1 MKNTDRKNNNK
12 KYNISEINNSYFYQI
27 PKWLFTEQYIN
38 SSADMKIVYSLLRD
52 RTQLSIKNKWIDE
65 NGDVFIQFTRNELQK
80 MIGCGKQK
88 IAKIMKELH
97 DFGLIEEKK
106 LGIGFINRI
115 YLLQP
120 DFVDEDDDNDDQ
132 KNPPKHKNGG
142 QEKSLEDKKSEKKNS
157 KKSKTDEE
165 INNNLQEKSE
175 DKNLN
180 NFSKNE
186 KANKKIKYTY
196 KKKNSPNFGI
206 NFKKQNDSYS
216 EKNVS
221 EKSYKNILKEKIE
234 YDILKESKNLN
245 TEMLDEIFE
254 LMTDVLE
261 SKNETI
267 NVNSQKM
274 SIQTVKSRFLKLTS
288 DHIKYALECLEKTKT
303 HIRNIRA
310 YLITVVYNSYTSMNS
325 YYRTMFNHDYNN
337 YKLQAAY

>member
-1 MKNTDRKNNNK
+1 MKNSDRKNNNK
-12 KYNISEINNSYFYQI
+12 KYNVSEINNSYFYQI
-27 PKWLFTEQYIN
+27 PKWLFSEQYIN

-65 NGDVFIQFTRNELQK
+65 NGDVYIQFTRNELQK
-80 MIGCGKQK
+80 IIGCGKQK
-88 IAKIMKELH
+88 IAKIMKELN

-120 DFVDEDDDNDDQ
+120 DFIDEDDDNDDQ
-132 KNPPKHKNGG
+132 KNHPEDKNGS
-142 QEKSLEDKKSEKKNS
+142 QENSPGDKKSEKKNS
-157 KKSKTDEE
+157 KNSKIDEE
-165 INNNLQEKSE
+165 IKNDLQEKPE

-180 NFSKNE
+180 NFSKNQ
-186 KANKKIKYTY
+186 KSNKKIKYTY
-196 KKKNSPNFGI
+196 KKKNSPNFDI
-206 NFKKQNDSYS
+206 NFKKQNDSYR

-245 TEMLDEIFE
+245 TEMLDEVVE

-261 SKNETI
+261 SKSETT

-274 SIQTVKSRFLKLTS
+274 STETVKSRFLKLTS
-288 DHIKYALECLEKTKT
+288 EHIQYALESIQRTKT

-310 YLITVVYNSYTSMNS
+310 YLITVIYNSYTSMNS
-325 YYRTMFNHDYNN
+325 YYKTMFNHNYNN
-337 YKLQAAY
+337 YKLQASY

>member
-132 KNPPKHKNGG
+132 KNPPEHKNGG

>member
-206 NFKKQNDSYS
+206 N
-216 EKNVS
+216 
-221 EKSYKNILKEKIE
+221 
-234 YDILKESKNLN
+234 
-245 TEMLDEIFE
+245 
-254 LMTDVLE
+254 
-261 SKNETI
+261 
-267 NVNSQKM
+267 
-274 SIQTVKSRFLKLTS
+274 
-288 DHIKYALECLEKTKT
+288 
-303 HIRNIRA
+303 
-310 YLITVVYNSYTSMNS
+310 
-325 YYRTMFNHDYNN
+325 
-337 YKLQAAY
+337 